1 MLEEEPTNFIGQ
13 GAYGCVYKENLTCSN
28 DKNAKEEKPNKK
40 PKIKEYLT
48 KVHMKKENA
57 KSEVEV
63 SEKIRQIK
71 NYERYFS
78 PVLES
83 CTASLAEINKSDI
96 EKCKL
101 VKDPEAKYFTT
112 KVRYIVGN
120 TMDEYIDK
128 FTSLS
133 KSKSSSPKRQQEK
146 IIYMCEYLEKGVK
159 VLNKNGIV
167 HFDLKESNVIVDE
180 TDRPIII
187 DFGLS
192 IILEKLTTQKDFA
205 DAFYYFTYD
214 KAEMRYEPWCVEIA
228 LLSYLSQQRD
238 FEELLNKEDADKAIE
253 IAFNYIDAV
262 LLREPTDA
270 GFIIE
275 ADVKEYKDRKQKTIT
290 KFVGKKVKE
299 LVNELMKTYDKWD
312 KYAIGIIMMNNLR
325 FNETDKKQIDM
336 IRSRILF

>member
-1 MLEEEPTNFIGQ
+1 MLEDQINNVDKSNFIGQ
-13 GAYGCVYKENLTCSN
+13 GAYGCVYKQNLECSN
-28 DKNAKEEKPNKK
+28 KPNKK

-63 SEKIRQIK
+63 SEMIRQIK

-83 CTASLAEINKSDI
+83 CTASLAEIHKSDI

-120 TMDEYIDK
+120 TMDEYIEK

-133 KSKSSSPKRQQEK
+133 KSKTSSPKRQQEK
-146 IIYMCEYLEKGVK
+146 IIYMCEYLEKGAK

-192 IILEKLTTQKDFA
+192 IILKKLTTQKDFA
-205 DAFYYFTYD
+205 DAFYYFTYE

-228 LLSYLSQQRD
+228 LLSYFSQQCD
-238 FEELLNKEDADKAIE
+238 FEEVMSKEDADKAIE
-253 IAFNYIDAV
+253 IAVNYIDGV
-262 LLREPTDA
+262 LLREPTDSN
-270 GFIIE
+270 FIIE
-275 ADVKEYKDRKQKTIT
+275 ADVKEYKERKQKTIT

-325 FNETDKKQIDM
+325 FNETDKKHIDM

>member
-1 MLEEEPTNFIGQ
+1 MLKEEESNFIGQ
-13 GAYGCVYKENLTCSN
+13 GAYGCVYKQNLTCAN
-28 DKNAKEEKPNKK
+28 DKNADKK

-83 CTASLAEINKSDI
+83 CTASLAEINRSDI

-112 KVRYIVGN
+112 KVRYIVGK

-146 IIYMCEYLEKGVK
+146 IIYMCEYLEKGAK

-192 IILEKLTTQKDFA
+192 IILEKLVTQKDFA

-214 KAEMRYEPWCVEIA
+214 KADMKYEPWCVEIA

-238 FEELLNKEDADKAIE
+238 FEQLMSKQDADKAIE
-253 IAFNYIDAV
+253 IAFNYIDGV
-262 LLREPTDA
+262 LPVEPTDA

-275 ADVKEYKDRKQKTIT
+275 ADVKEYKERKQSNIK
-290 KFVGKKVKE
+290 KFVGKKVRE

-312 KYAIGIIMMNNLR
+312 KYAIGVMMMNNLK
-325 FNETDKKQIDM
+325 FSDTNKKQIDM